1 MGVGAFQK
9 HVGYFQAKVGF
20 VVLADDDEKPWVS
33 LRKEVQGL
41 VISEGLAD
49 EHHNATGVRGT
60 AFSLKFFSV

>member
-1 MGVGAFQK
+1 M
-9 HVGYFQAKVGF
+9 
-20 VVLADDDEKPWVS
+20 VLADDDEKPLVS

-49 EHHNATGVRGT
+49 EHHNVTGVRGT